1 MAAVLRVAWQLS
13 CCSHVH
19 GLQYRERPP
28 QTTANAR
35 CTVRP
40 LGMTGATVCGVTQ
53 GAACAICHGVVHAC
67 MPSFER
73 VGIVPIIEYD
83 FPAPV
88 WP

>member
-1 MAAVLRVAWQLS
+1 MAAVLRVSWQLS

-35 CTVRP
+35 CTMRP
-40 LGMTGATVCGVTQ
+40 LGMTGVLYVMRRRRVVRYMP
-53 GAACAICHGVVHAC
+53 GVVHAC
-67 MPSFER
+67 TPSFER